1 MKSKSPLA
9 FIDFLFILL
18 LSFISMYILALI
30 LINPIA
36 KKSEIEHKAEYLIIV
51 EWDEN
56 STDDVDIWV
65 RDPHKKILSFRNMN
79 MAGMHLDRDDVGVM
93 NDSIRMPDGTFK
105 EIKINRELVTFR
117 SWVAG
122 EYIINLHMYNMRD
135 NVDREVRITF
145 LRLNPYKMVFEEKI
159 ILKKQGAEHTV
170 ARVTIKE
177 NGGILS
183 INQLPFKFIARDL
196 FSEYPTHGPP
206 NPNFNGGMPNQPPA
220 ASDPP
225 ATGVIQ

>member
-1 MKSKSPLA
+1 
-9 FIDFLFILL
+9 
-18 LSFISMYILALI
+18 
-30 LINPIA
+30 
-36 KKSEIEHKAEYLIIV
+36 
-51 EWDEN
+51 
-56 STDDVDIWV
+56 
-65 RDPHKKILSFRNMN
+65 
-79 MAGMHLDRDDVGVM
+79 
-93 NDSIRMPDGTFK
+93 
-105 EIKINRELVTFR
+105 
-117 SWVAG
+117 
-122 EYIINLHMYNMRD
+122 MRD

-183 INQLPFKFIARDL
+183 INQLPFKFIARKL

-220 ASDPP
+220 TSDPP
-225 ATGVIQ
+225 PTGVIQ